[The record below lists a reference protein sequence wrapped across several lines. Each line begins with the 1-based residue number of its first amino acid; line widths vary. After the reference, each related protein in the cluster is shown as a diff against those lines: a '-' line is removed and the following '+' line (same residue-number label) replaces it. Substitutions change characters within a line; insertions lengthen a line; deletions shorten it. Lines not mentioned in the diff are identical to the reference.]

1 VGAARQAADNPARR
15 RIGAMTPF
23 GACLVAILALGLLGL
38 PIGYS
43 MIAGS
48 ILYLL
53 LAHLDLG
60 TSAEQILN
68 GLYNSYVL
76 LAVPLFLFSAELMNV
91 SKMTDHLL
99 RFCDMLVGRF
109 RGGLGHI
116 NIVQSIIFAGM
127 SGSAIA
133 DLAGTGRVSIDMMT
147 RNNRYTVTYAAA
159 ITAAS
164 AVIGPIIP
172 PSIPMVLYS
181 LVSDASVGYL
191 FLGGVIPG
199 LLMALAQM
207 AINTYEAHRQN
218 FPVEKAIP
226 LREWPMITWTAMP
239 ALLMPVILLGGIYGG
254 VMTPTEAAAVAAA
267 YAFLVAVLWYRNVS
281 LADTY
286 GAVLN
291 SARSTASIGMLIGG
305 ALIFNYV
312 VTIEQIPET
321 VKGLLAGYDL
331 SPTMFL
337 LWVNIILLVLG
348 CLLEGSTIILVILP
362 IFIPTAKALGID
374 LVHFG
379 VVAVVN
385 IMIGL
390 ITPPYGLL
398 LFIISAISGAPLRGI
413 IKDTMPFIYAMIAA
427 LAIITFF
434 PETVLWLP
442 RLLGYKG

>member
-1 VGAARQAADNPARR
+1 MNL
-15 RIGAMTPF
+15 TSPF
-23 GACLVAILALGLLGL
+23 ALALWTILGLGLLGL
-38 PIGYS
+38 PIGHS
-43 MIAGS
+43 MIAGT

-53 LAHLDLG
+53 LAGLDLG
-60 TSAEQILN
+60 TVAEQMLN

-76 LAVPLFLFSAELMNV
+76 LAVPLFLFAAELMNV
-91 SKMTDHLL
+91 SNMTGRLQ

-133 DLAGTGRVSIDMMT
+133 DVAGTGRISIDLMT
-147 RNNRYTVTYAAA
+147 RNNRYTASYAAA

-172 PSIPMVLYS
+172 PSIPMVLYA
-181 LVSDASVGYL
+181 LVSDASIGYL

-207 AINTYEAHRQN
+207 VINTIMAHRHD
-218 FPVEKAIP
+218 FPVEPPIP
-226 LREWPMITWTAMP
+226 LRQWPGITIEAIP

-267 YAFLVAVLWYRNVS
+267 YAFLVALLLYRTIT
-281 LADTY
+281 ARGAYD
-286 GAVLN
+286 AVLA
-291 SARSTASIGMLIGG
+291 SAKSTAAIGMLIAG
-305 ALIFNYV
+305 ALVFNYV
-312 VTIEQIPET
+312 VTIENIPET
-321 VKGLLAGYDL
+321 VRSLLGGYEL
-331 SPTMFL
+331 SPVAFL
-337 LWVNIILLVLG
+337 FWVNVILLVLG

-362 IFIPTAKALGID
+362 IFIPTANALGID

-379 VVAVVN
+379 VVAVFN

-390 ITPPYGLL
+390 VTPPYGLL
-398 LFIISAISGAPLRGI
+398 LFIVSSISGAPLRLVI
-413 IKDTMPFIYAMIAA
+413 RDTLPFVAAMVVA
-427 LAIITFF
+427 LAIITFV

>member
-1 VGAARQAADNPARR
+1 
-15 RIGAMTPF
+15 
-23 GACLVAILALGLLGL
+23 
-38 PIGYS
+38 

-53 LAHLDLG
+53 LAGLDLG

-133 DLAGTGRVSIDMMT
+133 DLAGTGRISIDMMT
-147 RNNRYTVTYAAA
+147 RNNRYPVSYAAA
-159 ITAAS
+159 VTAAS

-172 PSIPMVLYS
+172 PSIPMVLYA
-181 LVSDASVGYL
+181 LISDTSVGYL

-207 AINTYEAHRQN
+207 AINTIHGAPARLPGREADPAARMADDHLGRAAGAADAGH
-218 FPVEKAIP
+218 PARRH
-226 LREWPMITWTAMP
+226 LRRRHDADR
-239 ALLMPVILLGGIYGG
+239 GGRGRRRLRVPG
-254 VMTPTEAAAVAAA
+254 
-267 YAFLVAVLWYRNVS
+267 R
-281 LADTY
+281 
-286 GAVLN
+286 GAVV
-291 SARSTASIGMLIGG
+291 SQHHRARTPMRRCSTRSRATASIGMLIAG

-312 VTIEQIPET
+312 VTIEQIPNT
-321 VKGLLAGYDL
+321 VRGLLAGYDF
-331 SPTMFL
+331 TAWAFL
-337 LWVNIILLVLG
+337 FWVNIILLVLG

-379 VVAVVN
+379 VVAVFN

-398 LFIISAISGAPLRGI
+398 LFIISAISGAPLRHI
-413 IKDTMPFIYAMIAA
+413 IRDTMPFVIAMIVA
-427 LAIITFF
+427 LAIITFI

-442 RLLGYKG
+442 RLMGYKG

>member
-1 VGAARQAADNPARR
+1 
-15 RIGAMTPF
+15 
-23 GACLVAILALGLLGL
+23 
-38 PIGYS
+38 
-43 MIAGS
+43 
-48 ILYLL
+48 
-53 LAHLDLG
+53 
-60 TSAEQILN
+60 
-68 GLYNSYVL
+68 
-76 LAVPLFLFSAELMNV
+76 
-91 SKMTDHLL
+91 
-99 RFCDMLVGRF
+99 
-109 RGGLGHI
+109 
-116 NIVQSIIFAGM
+116 
-127 SGSAIA
+127 
-133 DLAGTGRVSIDMMT
+133 MMT